1 MNRIILLLALA
12 AITFSCSNGNL
23 NDFKRLSGNW
33 VAKNPEGKFVENWK
47 CINDT
52 LMSGSSYMIQ
62 GKDTV
67 FTENLQLVLSDEKV
81 QYIPTVSKQNDGESI
96 RFKLL
101 SKKENEWV
109 FENKKHDFPTKIIYS
124 FIESDSLIATVQGN
138 ENGKFQKYTFR
149 LKKF

>member
-1 MNRIILLLALA
+1 MKQTILLLSLA

-33 VAKNPEGKFVENWK
+33 IAENPEGKFVENWK
-47 CINDT
+47 YINDT

-62 GKDTV
+62 GTDTV
-67 FTENLQLVLSDEKV
+67 FTENLQLVLSDEKIY
-81 QYIPTVSKQNDGESI
+81 YIPTVSDQNNGESI
-96 RFKLL
+96 QFKLL
-101 SKKENEWV
+101 SKKKNKWE

-124 FIESDSLIATVQGN
+124 FIGSDSLIATVQGK
-138 ENGKFQKYTFR
+138 ENGKFQEYTFR